1 MFPNWFKSNPLRP
14 RIYDTGKGGEVAAQF
29 YVWVVGKPG
38 EVHGPYRTLK
48 SAKTFAR
55 IGATKGA
62 HDRAV
67 TRGKS
72 PKNVVR
78 YYQAGTGASLVH
90 QGGLCENPTEFLRRE
105 YRVKAHVGP
114 TQVAHYARK
123 LKRAGFKNIAEGT
136 EHVYGDIAVHTD
148 LEGLAGIKE
157 RVKRGAAWVLFDSMG
172 PVAIRGITVTER
184 ER

>member
-1 MFPNWFKSNPLRP
+1 MFSNWYKSNPLRP
-14 RIYDTGKGGEVAAQF
+14 RVYDTGKDQDVKAQF

-55 IGATKGA
+55 IGATHGA

-67 TRGKS
+67 TRGRN

-90 QGGLCENPTEFLRRE
+90 ENPTKQERV
-105 YRVKAHVGP
+105 YRVKVHTGP
-114 TQVAHYARK
+114 TQVAHYAQKLRK
-123 LKRAGFKNIAEGT
+123 LKFKNVTEGT
-136 EHVYGDIAVHTD
+136 EHVYGDISVVTADSALSKDKLVMAVAWALFNST
-148 LEGLAGIKE
+148 
-157 RVKRGAAWVLFDSMG
+157 GAIAR
-172 PVAIRGITVTER
+172 RGITVTELR
-184 ER
+184 